1 MTETIAAP
9 NVKEADS
16 RLTELFNDVQK
27 WEGNLAGG
35 KPLELTFE
43 NNLSESGKLKTGA
56 KAVASLFETRVSFGD
71 PRDRLIP
78 LTEETFAQSG
88 TELNSIY
95 QQQMREQFDFYY
107 MTLSVALIP
116 KPGVRFWRL
125 TCELEFEV
133 PDDKGLIVQT
143 IFPTDKWRSVLNFGV
158 GMDAG
163 LNGNLDWSAGLTHRN

>member
-1 MTETIAAP
+1 MTETIASP

-16 RLTELFNDVQK
+16 RLAELFKDVQK

-43 NNLSESGKLKTGA
+43 NNLSESGKLKKGA

-78 LTEETFAQSG
+78 LTEETFTQSG

-95 QQQMREQFDFYY
+95 
-107 MTLSVALIP
+107 P
-116 KPGVRFWRL
+116 
-125 TCELEFEV
+125 
-133 PDDKGLIVQT
+133 
-143 IFPTDKWRSVLNFGV
+143 
-158 GMDAG
+158 
-163 LNGNLDWSAGLTHRN
+163 